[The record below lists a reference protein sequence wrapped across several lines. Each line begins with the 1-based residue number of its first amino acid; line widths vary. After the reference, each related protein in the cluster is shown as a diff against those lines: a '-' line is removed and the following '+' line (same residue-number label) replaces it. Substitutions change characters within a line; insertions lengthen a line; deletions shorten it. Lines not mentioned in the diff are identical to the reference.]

1 MSGAPIRRI
10 VLDLLKPHEPTTL
23 EFARRV
29 ASTDGVTGVNVSV
42 IEVDAEVEN
51 VKMTVE
57 GEDVDFEAVE
67 SVIAE
72 LGGSLHSIDQVACGD
87 RLVEESETPQD

>member
-1 MSGAPIRRI
+1 MATAPIRRV

-23 EFARRV
+23 EFAQRV
-29 ASTDGVTGVNVSV
+29 ASTDGVTGVNVTV

-57 GEDVDFEAVE
+57 GGDVDFDAVRA
-67 SVIAE
+67 VIDE
-72 LGGSLHSIDQVACGD
+72 LGGSLHSIDQVACGE
-87 RLVEESETPQD
+87 RLIEESETPQD

>member
-1 MSGAPIRRI
+1 MDRVPIRRV

-29 ASTDGVTGVNVSV
+29 AGVDGVTGVNVTV

-57 GEDVDFEAVE
+57 GDDVDFDAVSEA
-67 SVIAE
+67 IDE
-72 LGGSLHSIDQVACGD
+72 LGGSLHSIDQVACGE

>member
-1 MSGAPIRRI
+1 MATAPLRRV

-29 ASTDGVTGVNVSV
+29 AAADGVTGVNVTV
-42 IEVDAEVEN
+42 IEVDSEVEN

-57 GEDVDFEAVE
+57 GDDVDFDAVE
-67 SVIAE
+67 EAISE

>member
-1 MSGAPIRRI
+1 MATAPIRRV

-29 ASTDGVTGVNVSV
+29 AGTDGVTGVNVTV

-57 GEDVDFEAVE
+57 GDDVDFDAVQAA
-67 SVIAE
+67 IDE
-72 LGGSLHSIDQVACGD
+72 LGGSLHSIDQVACGE